1 MGGEGA
7 AEDEMAGRHHRVS
20 GCEFEKT
27 PGDGEGQGSLQSW
40 SCKESDSTEQ
50 LNNNSSFNP
59 YDSPGEEALLV
70 FPLC

>member
-1 MGGEGA
+1 MRWPDSVTESM
-7 AEDEMAGRHHRVS
+7 DVS
-20 GCEFEKT
+20 VRKLWETVKDREAFS
-27 PGDGEGQGSLQSW
+27 PW

-50 LNNNSSFNP
+50 LNNSSFNP

>member
-7 AEDEMAGRHHRVS
+7 AEDEMAGRRHRVN
-20 GCEFEKT
+20 GREFEKT

-40 SCKESDSTEQ
+40 RCKESDSTEQ
-50 LNNNSSFNP
+50 LNNSSFNP

>member
-1 MGGEGA
+1 MQWPDSVAESMGVSVRKLW
-7 AEDEMAGRHHRVS
+7 EMVKDRDAFS
-20 GCEFEKT
+20 
-27 PGDGEGQGSLQSW
+27 PW

-50 LNNNSSFNP
+50 LNNSSSFSP